1 MEADNGEE
9 EFSYETK
16 YFRIGHTMRAGYIAF
31 QAEEY
36 RKAIDKMNMY
46 VDRVLEALRAN
57 HIHEVKALE

>member
-1 MEADNGEE
+1 
-9 EFSYETK
+9 
-16 YFRIGHTMRAGYIAF
+16 MRAGYIAF